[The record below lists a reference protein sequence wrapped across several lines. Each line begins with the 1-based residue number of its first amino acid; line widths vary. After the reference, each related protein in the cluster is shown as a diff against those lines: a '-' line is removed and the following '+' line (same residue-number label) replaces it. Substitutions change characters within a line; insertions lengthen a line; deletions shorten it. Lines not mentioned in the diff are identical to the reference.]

1 MNDNNLDETVKRES
15 KREREIHVSALPFL
29 STDFPLDGWRGL
41 GAVHELIKRERV
53 YEEVEATVRA
63 TWQYPECLGEPP
75 CQLKILL
82 SQVQSQVQSQ
92 VKSQKEKWEHKLG
105 IRHYGLLVPDKR
117 IIIDENGSD
126 L

>member
-53 YEEVEATVRA
+53 YEEGIEKLILNRIAMA
-63 TWQYPECLGEPP
+63 KNSFKLSKSSGLK
-75 CQLKILL
+75 QLLEL
-82 SQVQSQVQSQ
+82 
-92 VKSQKEKWEHKLG
+92 H
-105 IRHYGLLVPDKR
+105 
-117 IIIDENGSD
+117 GSIQNV
-126 L
+126 